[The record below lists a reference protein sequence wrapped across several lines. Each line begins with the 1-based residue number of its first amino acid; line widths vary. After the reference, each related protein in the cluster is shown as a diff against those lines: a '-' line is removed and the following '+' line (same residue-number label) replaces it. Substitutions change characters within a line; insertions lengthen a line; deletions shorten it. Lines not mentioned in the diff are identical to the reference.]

1 MAHWREYLDSKTLGV
16 GDMPATGGDLIAR
29 IKRVERGNVSY
40 ADGPR
45 KQPMIHF
52 DGVTKPLAA
61 GATVCSSIAALFASD
76 DPARWVGK
84 LIALYP
90 TKCKAKGELV
100 DCLRVRNIKPTDDA
114 EAPAFDLAGA
124 LAKIAATLTAAD
136 LATVRAELNASKPPA
151 SVRAALKAAV
161 EEHAAMIAS
170 AGEVQA

>member
-16 GDMPATGGDLIAR
+16 GDMPATGDLIAR

-52 DGVTKPLAA
+52 DGVAKPLAA
-61 GATVCSSIAALFASD
+61 GATVCTSIAQMFASD
-76 DPARWVGK
+76 DPAAWVGK

-90 TKCKAKGELV
+90 TKCKAKGEMV
-100 DCLRVRNIKPTDDA
+100 DCLRVRNVKPIDEA
-114 EAPAFDLAGA
+114 PAPAFDLAGA
-124 LAKIAATLTAAD
+124 LSTIAATMTAAE
-136 LATVRAELNASKPPA
+136 LAAVRAELNASKPPA
-151 SVRAALKAAV
+151 SARAALKAAV

-170 AGEVQA
+170 AGEVPA

>member
-16 GDMPATGGDLIAR
+16 GDMPADGGDLIAR

-45 KQPMIHF
+45 KQPMIHL
-52 DGVTKPLAA
+52 DGVAKPLAA
-61 GATVCSSIAALFASD
+61 GATVCSSIAALYASD

-100 DCLRVRNIKPTDDA
+100 DCLRVRPIKPLDDA
-114 EAPAFDLAGA
+114 AAPAFDLASV
-124 LAKIAATLTAAD
+124 LTELAATRTLDELAAW
-136 LATVRAELNASKPPA
+136 RAALNTRKPPA
-151 SVRAALKAAV
+151 AHRGVLKTAIDEHIAL
-161 EEHAAMIAS
+161 INS
-170 AGEVQA
+170 AGEVPA